1 MKYPMKLIAP
11 LKDYLWGGTR
21 LRDEY
26 GKETQ
31 LTKIAE
37 SWELACHKD
46 GKSVIANGAAAGRTL
61 SDWLAEAGADAL
73 GTRAAKILYFP
84 LLIKLIDAHDDLSV
98 QVHPADDYALRVE
111 GEYGKTELWYVV
123 EAGGG
128 AALWLSA

>member
-31 LTKIAE
+31 LTQVAE

-46 GKSVIANGAAAGRTL
+46 GKSVIANGAAAGQTL
-61 SDWLAEAGADAL
+61 ADWLAAAGVDAL
-73 GTRAAKILYFP
+73 GTNAAKFP
-84 LLIKLIDAHDDLSV
+84 SASV
-98 QVHPADDYALRVE
+98 P
-111 GEYGKTELWYVV
+111 GEM
-123 EAGGG
+123 
-128 AALWLSA
+128 